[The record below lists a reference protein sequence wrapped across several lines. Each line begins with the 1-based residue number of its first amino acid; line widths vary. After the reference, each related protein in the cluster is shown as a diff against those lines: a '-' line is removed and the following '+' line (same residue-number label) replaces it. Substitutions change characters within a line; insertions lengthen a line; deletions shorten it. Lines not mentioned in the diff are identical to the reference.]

1 MSDVAKKYV
10 KALMK
15 TLSENELETL
25 LTELD
30 KIVPAYKNKKFLSII
45 QSSELSK
52 DQKSSFLLSLFEN
65 VDKKIE
71 NFVKLLV
78 QNDRAD
84 IVPEVAKDLAN
95 QLAVKNNRYE
105 GVLVSD
111 KKVKAQQIKE
121 IEETLSKKLGVE
133 IKLKNRVGGYSGMKV
148 EIESLGVEI
157 GLSTQRLKQQIAQTI
172 LNAI

>member
-15 TLSENELETL
+15 TLNESELETL
-25 LTELD
+25 LNNIN
-30 KIVPAYKNKKFLSII
+30 KIVPAYKDKKFLSII
-45 QSSELSK
+45 QSSELTK
-52 DQKSSFLLSLFEN
+52 EQKSSFLLSLFEN
-65 VDKKIE
+65 EDKKIE
-71 NFVKLLV
+71 NFIKLLV

-84 IVPEVAKDLAN
+84 IIPSVAKDLSN
-95 QLAVKNNRYE
+95 QLAIKSNRYE
-105 GVLVSD
+105 GLLISGQ
-111 KKVKAQQIKE
+111 KVKKEQIKE
-121 IEETLSKKLGVE
+121 IEETLSKKFNAE
-133 IKLKNRVGGYSGMKV
+133 IKLKNQVGEYSGLKV

>member
-15 TLSENELETL
+15 TLNESELETL
-25 LTELD
+25 LNNIN
-30 KIVPAYKNKKFLSII
+30 KIVPAYKDKKFLSII
-45 QSSELSK
+45 QSSELTK
-52 DQKSSFLLSLFEN
+52 EQKSSFLLSLFEN
-65 VDKKIE
+65 EDKKIE
-71 NFVKLLV
+71 NFIKLLV

-84 IVPEVAKDLAN
+84 IIPSVAKDLSN
-95 QLAVKNNRYE
+95 QLAIKNNRYE
-105 GVLVSD
+105 GLLISGQ
-111 KKVKAQQIKE
+111 KVKKEQIKE
-121 IEETLSKKLGVE
+121 IEETLSKKFNAE
-133 IKLKNRVGGYSGMKV
+133 IKLKNQVGEYSGLKV